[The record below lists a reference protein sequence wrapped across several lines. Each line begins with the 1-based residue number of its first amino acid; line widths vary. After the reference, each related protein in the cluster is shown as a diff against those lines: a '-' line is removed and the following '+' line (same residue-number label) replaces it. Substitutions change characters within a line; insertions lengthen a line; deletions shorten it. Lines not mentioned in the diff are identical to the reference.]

1 VSPAVRRLPLRGAD
15 LVQLATPPRWK
26 STARSHNTCLVIEC
40 DGAIDA
46 ARVGLAL
53 DRFLDICP
61 WPAAR
66 LRRPFPWGALHWAA
80 GRRDELVRPP
90 VEPISIAARHEIARA
105 LMTELNDGIDP
116 EREAPLRIALVDSE
130 PGQDPASHAL
140 VLTWFHPLMDAR
152 GGENLLAHLDH
163 LDRHA
168 GEVPWGGNPPVFV
181 SEPDRRPLRQRGK
194 IAGGSRAYMQT
205 LAQDPPISPAG
216 ARQPTGRARFLRESF
231 AAPTLDADARRAA
244 REMSW
249 RLALVGKAMA
259 ELWRERRLP
268 DVPFLLPISVDLR
281 RRGEAGATFGNM
293 LAFHFARFK
302 PSDTRDVRALAR
314 ALRHQMTDAVRQGQ
328 IEANAVAMEFLRY
341 CPRGQML
348 RALPWTKT
356 GELFSFNF
364 ADLGQ
369 WPPALARCFGRHV
382 LDAYHVPVVPL
393 PPGVGVFFNRCGPRE
408 NVIVSWIEGVLNEV
422 EAARI
427 IEVIR
432 EALGW
437 TRTT

>member
-1 VSPAVRRLPLRGAD
+1 VSRVRRLDLRGAD

-26 STARSHNTCLVIEC
+26 SIARSHNTCLVIEC
-40 DGAIDA
+40 DGAVDA
-46 ARVGLAL
+46 ARISRAL
-53 DRFLDICP
+53 DRFLDVCP

-80 GRRDELVRPP
+80 GRREELVRPP
-90 VEPISIAARHEIARA
+90 VERRSIAARDEIDRS
-105 LMTELNDGIDP
+105 LTTELNDGIDP
-116 EREAPLRIALVDSE
+116 KREAPLRIALIDGE
-130 PGQDPASHAL
+130 PAPAAHLL

-168 GEVPWGGNPPVFV
+168 GETPWGGDPPLFV
-181 SEPDRRPLRQRGK
+181 PEPDARPLRQRGK
-194 IAGGSRAYMQT
+194 IAGGSRAYMQA
-205 LAQDPPISPAG
+205 LAPLPPISPGA
-216 ARQPTGRARFLRESF
+216 ARQPTGRARFRHERF
-231 AAPTLDADARRAA
+231 VAPPLDADARRAA

-249 RLALVGKAMA
+249 RLALVGQALA
-259 ELWRERRLP
+259 ELWRARDLP
-268 DVPFLLPISVDLR
+268 DIPFLLPISVDLR
-281 RRGEAGATFGNM
+281 RKGEAGATFGNL

-302 PSDTRDVRALAR
+302 PSETRDVHALAR
-314 ALRHQMTDAVRQGQ
+314 ALRRQMADAVRQGQ

-364 ADLGQ
+364 ADLGE
-369 WPPALARCFGRHV
+369 WPPALAECFGRSV
-382 LDAYHVPVVPL
+382 VNAYHLPVVPL
-393 PPGVGVFFNRCGPRE
+393 PPGIGVFFNRCGRWE
-408 NVIVSWIEGVLNEV
+408 NLTVSWIEGVMSED

-432 EALGW
+432 GALGW
-437 TRTT
+437 TRTP